1 MTDAARLKR
10 LLVAREL
17 LHRVESAALHSM
29 RQSLQQLT
37 EERAALLDAEPSADA
52 SMIAIALGN
61 SRRMSL
67 KVADGVAAVEDQAAR
82 VIGEAA
88 AAQLLARL
96 AAVAS
101 ALEAR
106 QRERSDMARLT
117 ELVAVRPA
125 DSAA

>member
-1 MTDAARLKR
+1 MTEAARLKR
-10 LLVAREL
+10 LLAAREL
-17 LHRVESAALHSM
+17 LHRVERAALLSL
-29 RQSLQQLT
+29 RQSLQQVT
-37 EERAALLDAEPSADA
+37 EERAALLDAEPSGDA

-67 KVADGVAAVEDQAAR
+67 KVADGAAAVEDQAAR

-88 AAQLLARL
+88 SARLLARL

-101 ALEAR
+101 AGEAR
-106 QRERSDMARLT
+106 QCERSDMARLI
-117 ELVAVRPA
+117 ELVAFRPD